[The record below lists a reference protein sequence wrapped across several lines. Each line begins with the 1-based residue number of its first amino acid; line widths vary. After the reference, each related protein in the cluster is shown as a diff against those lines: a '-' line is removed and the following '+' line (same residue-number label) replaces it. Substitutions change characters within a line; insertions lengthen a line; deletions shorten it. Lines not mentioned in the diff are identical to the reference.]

1 MKKMRAIGALETN
14 VIARGIL
21 AADTIVKTAKVKLL
35 FASPVCPGKYLIIIR
50 GTVAAVKSSLVA
62 GSEIAG
68 ETLVNYTIIPNIHPE
83 VFPAIAGTTEIDKVG
98 AIGII
103 ETYSAPS
110 AIMAGDEAVKS
121 AQVRLIEIRM
131 SRAIG
136 GKAIVIFTGEVGAV
150 RAAIEAGVRRVKD
163 EGLVLSTAV
172 LPAPHED
179 LVKTLL

>member
-1 MKKMRAIGALETN
+1 MSKRRAIGALETN

-21 AADTIVKTAKVKLL
+21 VADTIVKTAKVELL
-35 FASPVCPGKYLIIIR
+35 FASPVCPGKYLILIQ
-50 GTVAAVKSSLVA
+50 GTVAAVKSSLIA

-68 ETLVNYTIIPNIHPE
+68 ETLVNYTIIPNIHPD
-83 VFPAIAGTTEIDKVG
+83 VFPAIAGTTKIDKTG
-98 AIGII
+98 AIGVI

-121 AQVRLIEIRM
+121 AQVQLMEIRM

-136 GKAIVIFTGEVGAV
+136 GKAFVIFTGEVGAV
-150 RAAIEAGVRRVKD
+150 RAAIEAGVNRVKD

-179 LVKTLL
+179 LIKTLL

>member
-1 MKKMRAIGALETN
+1 MRAIGVLETN

-21 AADTIVKTAKVKLL
+21 SADTIVKTANVKLL

-50 GTVAAVKSSLVA
+50 GSVAAVKSSLTA

-68 ETLVNYTIIPNIHPE
+68 ETLVNYIVIPNVHPE
-83 VFPAIAGTTEIDKVG
+83 VFPALSATTSVEKIG
-98 AIGII
+98 AIGVI
-103 ETYSAPS
+103 ETYSAPA
-110 AIMAGDEAVKS
+110 AIMAADEAVKS
-121 AQVRLIEIRM
+121 AQVKLIEIRL

-136 GKAIVIFTGEVGAV
+136 GKAFVVFTGEVGSV
-150 RAAIEAGVRRVKD
+150 RSALEAGVNRVKG

-172 LPAPHED
+172 LPAPHPD

>member
-1 MKKMRAIGALETN
+1 MRAIGVLETN

-21 AADTIVKTAKVKLL
+21 SADTIVKTANVKLL

-50 GTVAAVKSSLVA
+50 GSVAAVKSSLTA

-68 ETLVNYTIIPNIHPE
+68 ETLVNYIVIPNIHPE
-83 VFPAIAGTTEIDKVG
+83 VFPALSATTSVEKIG
-98 AIGII
+98 AIGVI
-103 ETYSAPS
+103 ETYSAPA
-110 AIMAGDEAVKS
+110 AIMAADEAVKS
-121 AQVRLIEIRM
+121 AQVKLIEIRL

-136 GKAIVIFTGEVGAV
+136 GKAVVVFTGEVGSV
-150 RAAIEAGVRRVKD
+150 RSALEAGVNRVKG

-172 LPAPHED
+172 LPAPHPD

>member
-1 MKKMRAIGALETN
+1 MRAIGVLETN

-21 AADTIVKTAKVKLL
+21 SADTIVKTANVKLL

-50 GTVAAVKSSLVA
+50 GSVAAVKSSLTA

-68 ETLVNYTIIPNIHPE
+68 ETLVNYIVIPNVHPE
-83 VFPAIAGTTEIDKVG
+83 VFPALSATTSVEKIR
-98 AIGII
+98 AIGVI
-103 ETYSAPS
+103 ETYSAPA
-110 AIMAGDEAVKS
+110 AIMAADEAVKS
-121 AQVRLIEIRM
+121 AQVKLIEIRL

-136 GKAIVIFTGEVGAV
+136 GKAFVVFTGEVGSV
-150 RAAIEAGVRRVKD
+150 RSALEAGVNRVKG

-172 LPAPHED
+172 LPAPHPD

>member
-1 MKKMRAIGALETN
+1 MRAIGVLETN

-21 AADTIVKTAKVKLL
+21 SADTIVKTANVKLL

-50 GTVAAVKSSLVA
+50 GSVAAVKSSLTA

-68 ETLVNYTIIPNIHPE
+68 ETLVNYIVIPNIHPE
-83 VFPAIAGTTEIDKVG
+83 VFPALSATTSVEKIG
-98 AIGII
+98 AIGVI
-103 ETYSAPS
+103 ETYSAPA
-110 AIMAGDEAVKS
+110 AIMAADEAVKS
-121 AQVRLIEIRM
+121 AQVKLIEIRL

-136 GKAIVIFTGEVGAV
+136 GKAVVGFTGEVGSV
-150 RAAIEAGVRRVKD
+150 RSALEAGVNRVKG

-172 LPAPHED
+172 LPAPHPD